1 MEKVSA
7 VIFSTS
13 RPSRVFTV
21 KASSEREKSCSFI
34 MSVVGYSAMKGGK
47 TARGAGTGGNWTA
60 AIVYGSKRCAHSS
73 KQHKEWV
80 WNGYS
85 GTTDDRGVKRSGFL
99 IRFNEMAESA

>member
-47 TARGAGTGGNWTA
+47 TARGAGTGGNWTV
-60 AIVYGSKRCAHSS
+60 AIVYGSIRDART
-73 KQHKEWV
+73 QLEAAQGMGLEW
-80 WNGYS
+80 
-85 GTTDDRGVKRSGFL
+85 
-99 IRFNEMAESA
+99 I